1 MDVPGDKLPS
11 VATGALAA
19 YLRETT
25 APQVPEQLRAAFLA
39 AIDAGRLR
47 SMLNKQMTLTPL
59 HRPGALLL
67 GDAFNMRYAAHLCC
81 SVCTNVITAASQH
94 RTQTLLIFLSSAN
107 ECISFVGTWWLPAAP
122 AFYRSFLLFTSCC
135 KRASAEAKFAVRHAR
150 QSSHQSKQRG
160 FA

>member
-11 VATGALAA
+11 VASGALAA

-67 GDAFNMRYAAHLCC
+67 GDAFNMRYAAHL
-81 SVCTNVITAASQH
+81 SLPFPRALLVVKFHWRDCT
-94 RTQTLLIFLSSAN
+94 
-107 ECISFVGTWWLPAAP
+107 
-122 AFYRSFLLFTSCC
+122 
-135 KRASAEAKFAVRHAR
+135 AR
-150 QSSHQSKQRG
+150 FWMG
-160 FA
+160 

>member
-11 VATGALAA
+11 VASGALAA

-25 APQVPEQLRAAFLA
+25 APQVPEQLRVAFLA

-81 SVCTNVITAASQH
+81 VCSSPELCANLAAVLWLQCSGCCALVAAVCTQQQVISVYAYAAIVSASVSTQPQVSILTANP
-94 RTQTLLIFLSSAN
+94 LSSSLQQMNAYA
-107 ECISFVGTWWLPAAP
+107 L
-122 AFYRSFLLFTSCC
+122 
-135 KRASAEAKFAVRHAR
+135 
-150 QSSHQSKQRG
+150 
-160 FA
+160 